1 MDDFFNTVMAAL
13 AEPRRG
19 IDGYKKS
26 KAGEYARNVL
36 RQELLGAQRFTI
48 SNALSAE
55 AVKASLAE
63 PKIMAGMMD
72 MAVPPFNNM
81 WIEWD
86 EHHRV
91 TMIHDLYKS
100 LGMQVEGLGKDVSP
114 RVGYHIIQRAESVDV
129 ESEKVFDYTMVAMID
144 KKVFIAPLS
153 LCMCND
159 DVMTYKAYY
168 GKYRYN
174 PDAGRMPSQEEWV
187 AWQKALGL
195 PCLGYSYM
203 NYRPQVK
210 HIKHFEDMC
219 CRMGFTTSPSITMT
233 FGGDERVTQDA
244 MPKLME
250 GAKQMYEGDARYLIT
265 VLAMLNYPHNIVQRG
280 DVQQASAPRIQ
291 FGRRVPRNELRV
303 LEIDLP
309 KPLGTTKYEKMFRGM
324 GSPKRQHV
332 RRGHWHTYIYKD
344 GRRESK
350 WIGEQV
356 VGNPELGRIDHDYLL
371 NRRNG

>member
-19 IDGYKKS
+19 ITDYYKS
-26 KAGEYARNVL
+26 KMGEFSRNRL

-72 MAVPPFNNM
+72 MAVPPFGNM
-81 WIEWD
+81 WVEWD

-114 RVGYHIIQRAESVDV
+114 RVGYHIMRRRHSIFE
-129 ESEKVFDYTMVAMID
+129 YTMIAMFH
-144 KKVFIAPLS
+144 KKVFISPMTLV
-153 LCMCND
+153 MCND
-159 DVMTYKAYY
+159 EAMSEEMYNDTAYNFDHR
-168 GKYRYN
+168 K
-174 PDAGRMPSQEEWV
+174 PDRKEWR
-187 AWQKALGL
+187 AWQKDIGL
-195 PCLGYSYM
+195 PCLGLSYI
-203 NYRPQVK
+203 NYRKDVK
-210 HIKHFEDMC
+210 QIKHLEDMC
-219 CRMGFTTSPSITMT
+219 FRMGFTVSPTLPITH
-233 FGGDERVTQDA
+233 DPDHL
-244 MPKLME
+244 KLME
-250 GAKQMYEGDARYLIT
+250 AMPRILDGSKKMYEGDARYLIT

-280 DVQQASAPRIQ
+280 DVQQASASRIQ